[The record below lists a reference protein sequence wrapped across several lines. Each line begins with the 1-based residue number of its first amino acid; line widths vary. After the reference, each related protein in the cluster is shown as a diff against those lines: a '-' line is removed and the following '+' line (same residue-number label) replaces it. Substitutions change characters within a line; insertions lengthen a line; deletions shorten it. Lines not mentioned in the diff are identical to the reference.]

1 MAKEEMDAGARSDS
15 DVAGMAMAK
24 GRTVAE
30 DDLEV
35 DANYEFLKAYLPRV
49 LMQKQS
55 PRIQVLKKLVYVA
68 MDWEIAEHVE
78 ASYDPII
85 DKSFTDGEID
95 EGKEQAEGPTVALDL
110 TQKFEEAVS
119 DEEAMGSNDEQVPEI
134 DEGKEQAEGPTVA
147 LDLTQKF
154 EEAVSDEEAMGSN
167 DEQVP
172 CKAYP
177 VWAYILCW
185 KFFKPSWYV
194 ARMWWLFQV

>member
-1 MAKEEMDAGARSDS
+1 MLCQTSGFEA
-15 DVAGMAMAK
+15 
-24 GRTVAE
+24 
-30 DDLEV
+30 L
-35 DANYEFLKAYLPRV
+35 Y
-49 LMQKQS
+49 
-55 PRIQVLKKLVYVA
+55 VYVHINYA
-68 MDWEIAEHVE
+68 HAQEHVE

-85 DKSFTDGEID
+85 DKSFTDG
-95 EGKEQAEGPTVALDL
+95 
-110 TQKFEEAVS
+110 
-119 DEEAMGSNDEQVPEI
+119 EI